1 MAGALMSEGIS
12 SGINQRF
19 LPFAVL
25 SENRTEPF
33 TPDLEA
39 AAVFSLAELDRAKG
53 GGLIIKQ
60 PEEKIAFIAKMG
72 YPLWLFPWSENALI
86 FDGLNQTSYTLPY
99 VAVPDVNAF
108 MDNLKRGAR
117 TKETHLA
124 FLSDNINYF
133 QASAA
138 EKGLLVN
145 GLMREPQFLTEF
157 DSYRHEATE
166 TREEN
171 LKGLLPPTLDE
182 SVILSGI
189 HELENLHVNLR
200 TSVENLYRCMKL
212 LNRVTHQYVKEL
224 RSKARDVKEEFD
236 GRIREEEEVVAPR
249 INQLKDDYDFQ
260 TNSLAK
266 SFEKQHFPVQQEK
279 ARLEKSRE
287 HPLARIEQYKLEA
300 KTHADKG
307 QPAAEQ
313 KWKEKASKTRKELS
327 EIESQ
332 LKQTEKALK
341 DLEEKRSVEIFNL
354 REEQETKVKEARK
367 SLLELEASRDAK
379 ILIHNQEIE
388 KLEKQTKEISDQIS
402 RTAKLLEADIA
413 QFTKL
418 GVKKE
423 LGLEGSLLYYVP
435 FYVICFRAELKKR
448 YVILP
453 PSVVNTVSV
462 FTKLKGA
469 LGMAKIKNLLAP
481 RFKTVTSL
489 IDSTQGLTQQ
499 NAVIEAEINELGA
512 KNNILTVD
520 EVREDIKKGLERL
533 KSESWLSD
541 KEFDV
546 IEQRI
551 V

>member
-1 MAGALMSEGIS
+1 MSEEKVSVTKQFI
-12 SGINQRF
+12 
-19 LPFAVL
+19 LPFSVL
-25 SENRTEPF
+25 SENRKDPF
-33 TPDLEA
+33 TSDLEA
-39 AAVFSLAELDRAKG
+39 AALFSLAELDRTKG

-72 YPLWLFPWSENALI
+72 YPLWLFPWSENVLM
-86 FDGLNQTSYTLPY
+86 FDGLNQTSYTLPC
-99 VAVPDVNAF
+99 VAVPDVNVF
-108 MDNLKRGAR
+108 MDNLKRSAR
-117 TKETHLA
+117 TKETPVA

-145 GLMREPQFLTEF
+145 GLIREPQFLTEF
-157 DSYRHEATE
+157 DSYRREATE

-189 HELENLHVNLR
+189 HELENLHLNLR

-249 INQLKDDYDFQ
+249 INQLKDDYDLQ

-287 HPLARIEQYKLEA
+287 HALARIERYKLEA

-313 KWKEKASKTRKELS
+313 KWKEKASKK
-327 EIESQ
+327 
-332 LKQTEKALK
+332 
-341 DLEEKRSVEIFNL
+341 
-354 REEQETKVKEARK
+354 
-367 SLLELEASRDAK
+367 
-379 ILIHNQEIE
+379 
-388 KLEKQTKEISDQIS
+388 TKEISDQMS

-435 FYVICFRAELKKR
+435 FYVISFRAELKKR

-499 NAVIEAEINELGA
+499 NAVFETEI
-512 KNNILTVD
+512 
-520 EVREDIKKGLERL
+520 
-533 KSESWLSD
+533 
-541 KEFDV
+541 
-546 IEQRI
+546 
-551 V
+551 